1 MLRNAT
7 IPHGKTK
14 RKKTKNISIV
24 RAKRTRC
31 KNARAGFKINMIS
44 SINNRGKLHF
54 MVYEENMH
62 ADLLITFLERL
73 IKSCDKKIILILD
86 NLRITSC

>member
-7 IPHGKTK
+7 APHGKTR

-24 RAKRTRC
+24 RAKRTWC
-31 KNARAGFKINMIS
+31 KNARARFKINMIS
-44 SINNRGKLHF
+44 SINNRDKLRF

-62 ADLLITFLERL
+62 TDLFITFLEKL

-86 NLRITSC
+86 NLRIHF